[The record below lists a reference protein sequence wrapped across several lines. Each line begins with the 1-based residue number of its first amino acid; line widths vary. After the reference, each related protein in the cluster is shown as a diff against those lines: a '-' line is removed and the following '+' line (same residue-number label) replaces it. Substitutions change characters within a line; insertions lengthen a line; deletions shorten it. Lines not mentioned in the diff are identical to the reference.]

1 MARNQ
6 LDGQG
11 MAYGPPRAA
20 ARGGVPRSTLV
31 LALVCALLAVALA
44 VALMQRMPSTA
55 GPTVATTPTQAV
67 SAEPTPASSSVS
79 STGSTSPGSRPTPGT
94 DATERAGEPAG
105 VRDAAIQFLRAWR
118 EPSADV
124 RVSMLSQVATDRL
137 TDQLSDMAPAK
148 IIKAKPVGRL
158 VVGQASDYAASAD
171 QKLSDK
177 SIVRMQLVYD
187 PASRFGWLVDTITPV
202 Q

>member
-6 LDGQG
+6 LDGPAMG
-11 MAYGPPRAA
+11 YGPPRAP
-20 ARGGVPRSTLV
+20 ARAGVPRSTLL
-31 LALVCALLAVALA
+31 LALVCVLLAVALA
-44 VALMQRMPSTA
+44 VVLLQRTPSTT
-55 GPTVATTPTQAV
+55 GPTAATAPTPAV
-67 SAEPTPASSSVS
+67 TAEPTPASFSPS
-79 STGSTSPGSRPTPGT
+79 STASTTPGSESTSGT
-94 DATERAGEPAG
+94 DASELAGEPAG
-105 VRDAAIQFLRAWR
+105 VRDAATLFLRAWR

-137 TDQLSDMAPAK
+137 TDQLSDVDPAK

-187 PASRFGWLVDTITPV
+187 PASRFGWLVDTITPL

>member
-20 ARGGVPRSTLV
+20 ARRGVPRSTLV

-44 VALMQRMPSTA
+44 VALMERMPSTA
-55 GPTVATTPTQAV
+55 GPTVATTPTPAV
-67 SAEPTPASSSVS
+67 SAEPTLASSS
-79 STGSTSPGSRPTPGT
+79 GSTSPGSRPTPGT

-105 VRDAAIQFLRAWR
+105 VRDAATQFLRAWR

-124 RVSMLSQVATDRL
+124 RVPMLSQVATNRL
-137 TDQLSDMAPAK
+137 TDQLSDVDPAK
-148 IIKAKPVGRL
+148 ITKARPVGDL
-158 VVGQASDYAASAD
+158 VVLQASDYAASAD
-171 QKLSDK
+171 QRLSNK
-177 SIVRMQLVYD
+177 STVRMQLVYD
-187 PASRFGWLVDTITPV
+187 PSSRFGWLVDTIAPL

>member
-55 GPTVATTPTQAV
+55 GPTVATTPTPAV
-67 SAEPTPASSSVS
+67 SAEPTPASSS
-79 STGSTSPGSRPTPGT
+79 GSTSPGSGPTPGT

-124 RVSMLSQVATDRL
+124 RVPILSQVATNRL
-137 TDQLSDMAPAK
+137 TDQLSDVDPAK
-148 IIKAKPVGRL
+148 ITKARPVGDL
-158 VVGQASDYAASAD
+158 VVLQASDYAASAD
-171 QKLSDK
+171 QRLSNK
-177 SIVRMQLVYD
+177 STVRMQLVYD
-187 PASRFGWLVDTITPV
+187 PSSRFGWLVDTIAPL